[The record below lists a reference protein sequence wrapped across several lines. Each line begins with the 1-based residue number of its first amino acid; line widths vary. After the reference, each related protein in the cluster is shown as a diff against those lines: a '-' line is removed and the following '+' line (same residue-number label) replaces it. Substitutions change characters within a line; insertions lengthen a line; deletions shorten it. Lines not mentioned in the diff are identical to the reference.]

1 MQEDQCRAW
10 PTERDSMNQ
19 TTKDLAL
26 KAGFKIFG
34 NTIVAADNGS
44 SGDATKC
51 LAKFAELL
59 IAECVQICKDCGSS
73 AEFSYTPAKALV
85 ARRTAE
91 SCATIIEQRFAE

>member
-1 MQEDQCRAW
+1 
-10 PTERDSMNQ
+10 MNAL
-19 TTKDLAL
+19 TKDLAL
-26 KAGFKIFG
+26 KAGFKFFG

-51 LAKFAELL
+51 LDEFTKLVAD
-59 IAECVQICKDCGSS
+59 ECIRICNDRAAS

-91 SCATIIEQRFAE
+91 GCAKLIEVTFEA

>member
-1 MQEDQCRAW
+1 
-10 PTERDSMNQ
+10 MNQ
-19 TTKDLAL
+19 LTKDLAL

-59 IAECVQICKDCGSS
+59 IAECVQICNDRGSS
-73 AEFSYTPAKALV
+73 AEFSYTPAKSLV
-85 ARRTAE
+85 AKRTAIG
-91 SCATIIEQRFAE
+91 CAELIRGTFEIE